1 MKCTKCGC
9 ELVPDSKFCPSCGA
23 QTPEGLAEQTP
34 AGPAVPSADQP
45 TASPQPTAYQPYTA
59 PAEPAAKP
67 RQSFFKTWWVWATA
81 CGVIFVV
88 MLAIIIQLSI
98 SLGLTK
104 STLGATVPKSAAPLN
119 PAVEVTPG
127 PKTTA
132 SPKTTPAAAEPGL
145 SRKNPAALNQPVA
158 FSVTGT
164 TKYSGVMTAT
174 EIIRGA
180 AAWDMILAE
189 NQFNDPPAEG
199 YEYILTRVQ
208 ITVTSVEGDKAV
220 NLSDFDFKTFSAA
233 NEEYDTESVVNP
245 KPEFDGKLYAE
256 GSKEGYI
263 VSHVKIDDANP
274 KLVYRLGLDGS
285 GGIWFSLGNTI

>member
-23 QTPEGLAEQTP
+23 QTPSGLTEHAPAEPVAPSTDKP
-34 AGPAVPSADQP
+34 AAP
-45 TASPQPTAYQPYTA
+45 PQPTPYQPYTA
-59 PAEPAAKP
+59 PAEPASK
-67 RQSFFKTWWVWATA
+67 QSFFKTWWVWATA
-81 CGVIFVV
+81 CGIIFVV
-88 MLAIIIQLSI
+88 MLAIIIQLTI

-104 STLGATVPKSAAPLN
+104 SMLGTNIPKSAAPLN
-119 PAVEVTPG
+119 PAVEATSG
-127 PKTTA
+127 PKTTP
-132 SPKTTPAAAEPGL
+132 SPKTTPAASEPGL

-158 FSVTGT
+158 FTVTGT
-164 TKYSGVMTAT
+164 TKYSGIMTAT

-180 AAWDMILAE
+180 SAWDMILAE

-220 NLSDFDFKTFSAA
+220 NLSDFDFKTFSGT
-233 NEEYDTESVVNP
+233 NEEYETESVVNP